1 MKRIRKLF
9 LLMRRASSSR
19 NIIGQLIDLIS
30 HKLLINIGPRDYYYF
45 EFYKRELTWEKKSR
59 YASSRT
65 SRYWIFENNPFKY
78 QILFTDKYVQKSLLT
93 GLKLPTPAML
103 AFVGAGG
110 AVSSLQDF
118 QTVIERAPD
127 EFVLKPVS
135 ACGGRGFRKLRKSQ
149 GVLLEGGDPI
159 QLDDLWQS
167 LQPDMNRGILVEE
180 TAHNIEP
187 IRRMNSSS
195 LNTFRVITFKFPDA
209 GWVPICS
216 YLKVGRKNSAV
227 DNRHDGG
234 LLVRIDSD
242 GTTGMAVDPK
252 TRLNHSHHPETG
264 TALAGIHIDGFQ
276 DVIDLAVKASAPFSQ
291 MGVLGWDIALT
302 PGGPKIIEVN
312 ASPAVDFLQVAYG
325 GLVTD
330 EMARVL
336 TPRNMLSRYPKT
348 YMYPNHLLDRKGR
361 V

>member
-9 LLMRRASSSR
+9 LLMRSASTSR

-30 HKLLINIGPRDYYYF
+30 HKLLINTGPRDYYFF
-45 EFYKRELTWEKKSR
+45 EFYKRGLTWEKKSR
-59 YASSRT
+59 YASDRH

-78 QILFTDKYVQKSLLT
+78 QILFTDKFVQKSLMT
-93 GLKLPTPAML
+93 GLKLPTPAMV

-118 QTVIERAPD
+118 QCVVERAPD
-127 EFVLKPVS
+127 EFVLIPVS
-135 ACGGRGFRKLRKSQ
+135 ARGGRGFRKLTKSQ
-149 GVLLEGGDPI
+149 GLLLEGGDPI

-180 TAHNIEP
+180 TAHNIEV

-209 GWVPICS
+209 GWVPIRS
-216 YLKVGRKNSAV
+216 YLKVGRANSVV

-242 GTTGMAVDPK
+242 GTTGMAVDPE
-252 TRLNHSHHPETG
+252 TRLDHSHHPETG
-264 TALAGIHIDGFQ
+264 AALTGLQIDGFQ

-302 PGGPKIIEVN
+302 PDGQKIIEVN
-312 ASPAVDFLQVAYG
+312 ASPALEFTQVVYG
-325 GLVTD
+325 GIVTD

-336 TPRNMLSRYPKT
+336 TPRNIFSRYPKT
-348 YMYPNHLLDRKGR
+348 YMYPNHLIDRKGR
-361 V
+361 I